1 MIIIRFE
8 VSGKQLLEQ
17 IGLGK
22 IFEKINYLEM
32 IQAYQYDKSSFFSLQ
47 RLVFKEE
54 APRGDELK
62 TFITKNFHAEFINI
76 LGESNKEVIC
86 ILQQNWKANY
96 FPYLQPGPWAY
107 LFPITV
113 TEKLILLNIITH
125 ESFKHNLFESISSI
139 SNLDYK
145 ISAVIRFDDI
155 KDVKSLNQVE
165 PYPRFTARQQEIA
178 MYAAQNGFFESP
190 KAIAAS
196 EIATHF
202 DISVTAFNRH
212 IRKIENTIMKAHFG
226 GKMFRNESR

>member
-86 ILQQNWKANY
+86 ILQQNWKSNY

-113 TEKLILLNIITH
+113 TERLILLNVTSIGSTLKFPGVTAMIY
-125 ESFKHNLFESISSI
+125 SFKIQILNLLYILF
-139 SNLDYK
+139 
-145 ISAVIRFDDI
+145 
-155 KDVKSLNQVE
+155 
-165 PYPRFTARQQEIA
+165 
-178 MYAAQNGFFESP
+178 
-190 KAIAAS
+190 
-196 EIATHF
+196 
-202 DISVTAFNRH
+202 
-212 IRKIENTIMKAHFG
+212 
-226 GKMFRNESR
+226 